1 MKELGYFF
9 ISCGGFGDN
18 RGKRPHGMKEWA
30 VSFILCGGSR
40 WRSCRKPKKLSPV
53 CQQELFRGSCCH
65 SRITSFCKLTHQA
78 VSRGGKA
85 EMRRKLS
92 PGGAAGGSAEGPPRS
107 AEDNFH
113 PLARNYR
120 VSAPAGPS
128 TGPVGTETGGKCA
141 LCPIFRDRRSKKGGK
156 TRPLSRILGRKEHFV
171 VLYASMG
178 RQRQRRAAA

>member
-40 WRSCRKPKKLSPV
+40 WRSCRKPKKLSPER
-53 CQQELFRGSCCH
+53 QQELFRGSCCH
-65 SRITSFCKLTHQA
+65 PRITSFCKLTHQA
-78 VSRGGKA
+78 VSSCGKA

-92 PGGAAGGSAEGPPRS
+92 PGGAAGGSGEGPPRS

-128 TGPVGTETGGKCA
+128 TGPAGAKTRGK
-141 LCPIFRDRRSKKGGK
+141 RSRRSTSWTGRNRNWGK
-156 TRPLSRILGRKEHFV
+156 VRPLSHC
-171 VLYASMG
+171 
-178 RQRQRRAAA
+178 